1 MSSAQLAAG
10 TVLDGLTLRAP
21 VRSRAGAVTYDAV
34 DAQGHPASVTVY
46 DPSCFPSALVLE
58 RSLREIRQLQSIDHP
73 RIARV
78 LACGKL
84 PNGGTYEVHQPLPS
98 ASLTEHLAAGPLAT
112 GDAIAL
118 GQQIGEALV
127 EAQKAGVIHRNLG
140 ADVVFPSPEGVVLT
154 GFAVGAPLGGRSF
167 GALDSIA
174 PEQVEGKVVDQ
185 RTLIYNLAALLVF
198 MLRGRPLF
206 DGDVA
211 AVLAE
216 HLNGEVPSD
225 VPHPLPRALAKDPR
239 MRPMMLRQFLGELP
253 GITTTAGAAARPG
266 AAAPPPSS
274 RGWTMFTSAVDT
286 DATEAAAA
294 AASTA
299 APVAPPAG
307 APAPPSSRGW
317 TMFTKDDA
325 PAGAAPGPAAAAPTP
340 EAAPAAPTGTV
351 AMPAVAPAPAPAAP
365 PVDPAAPAKP
375 STRGWTMFTSAAD
388 DDAAPASP
396 PPAAAVS
403 PSPPAPPTPAS
414 PAPPDTDAPTPSTR
428 GWTMFMTE
436 GGDAVTPPPTPVAT
450 ASVVHPAAPPPAAA
464 PPSAPPVPAPPAT
477 GEAKPSTRGWTMF
490 TKADGE
496 PAAPPAAPAGSA
508 TAPAITVPSSPPPAA
523 AAAEPAG
530 VEAGETPPTSR
541 GWTLFMEPG
550 TAAAAAA
557 AATASS
563 SAPPAAPTPVATPDP
578 EAPQP
583 GGSKR
588 GWTMFMET
596 PIAEAKP
603 LPAATPTAPVPQPVE
618 DASSDNRGWTVFGT
632 PSPMPGGAEANAP
645 EAASAGAT
653 VPSPAAV
660 SPAGSSSTVAAP
672 HVPARPPSAPQP
684 EAVPDLPSP
693 DAAPPRGKTI
703 IAPGMSAV
711 SGSPG
716 EVTGRTGGVTPMPD
730 TQYFRRGDIPPER
743 PTQRTTEVDVG
754 RPPMRAPNEMHGDA
768 LATQNDRSLERRSS
782 GARTAVIVVVGV
794 ALVGTAVAA
803 VLYLT

>member
-34 DAQGHPASVTVY
+34 DAQGQTAGVTVY

-58 RSLREIRQLQSIDHP
+58 RSLREIRQLQTIAHP

-84 PNGGTYEVHQPLPS
+84 PGGGTYEVHQPLPS
-98 ASLTEHLAAGPLAT
+98 ASLTEHLAAGPLAL

-140 ADVVFPSPEGVVLT
+140 ADVVFPSPEGVVVT

-167 GALDSIA
+167 GALDAIA

-211 AVLAE
+211 SVLAE
-216 HLNGEVPSD
+216 HLSGEVPSD

-253 GITTTAGAAARPG
+253 GITSGAPAKPG
-266 AAAPPPSS
+266 APSAPPSS

-286 DATEAAAA
+286 DATAAAA
-294 AASTA
+294 ATASTPAPPVA
-299 APVAPPAG
+299 APAS
-307 APAPPSSRGW
+307 APPSSRGW
-317 TMFTKDDA
+317 TMFTKDD
-325 PAGAAPGPAAAAPTP
+325 GPAAAPPPTP
-340 EAAPAAPTGTV
+340 TPAAASAPPSGTV
-351 AMPAVAPAPAPAAP
+351 AMPAVAPPPGPAAP
-365 PVDPAAPAKP
+365 PVDPGAPA
-375 STRGWTMFTSAAD
+375 M
-388 DDAAPASP
+388 
-396 PPAAAVS
+396 
-403 PSPPAPPTPAS
+403 
-414 PAPPDTDAPTPSTR
+414 PSTR
-428 GWTMFMTE
+428 GWTMFMSAAE
-436 GGDAVTPPPTPVAT
+436 EASQGAAPAAAGPGPAAPASPAVPPSPAAPSPAAASPPDADAPTPTTRGWTMFMKDDEAAAPPPTPVAT
-450 ASVVHPAAPPPAAA
+450 ATVVHPAAPPAAA
-464 PPSAPPVPAPPAT
+464 PTAASVAPPPAT

-496 PAAPPAAPAGSA
+496 PDPAAAPAVPVPPA
-508 TAPAITVPSSPPPAA
+508 TAPAITVPSTPPTPDAA
-523 AAAEPAG
+523 PT
-530 VEAGETPPTSR
+530 GETPSTSR

-557 AATASS
+557 STSPPAT
-563 SAPPAAPTPVATPDP
+563 PPAATPVATPEA
-578 EAPQP
+578 EAPQA

-603 LPAATPTAPVPQPVE
+603 LSAATPTAPVPQPVE

-632 PSPMPGGAEANAP
+632 PSPLPGGAEANAP
-645 EAASAGAT
+645 TAGGQGAT
-653 VPSPAAV
+653 VPSPAATGPV
-660 SPAGSSSTVAAP
+660 GSSSTVAAP
-672 HVPARPPSAPQP
+672 HMPARAPSQP
-684 EAVPDLPSP
+684 IAAVPDLPSP
-693 DAAPPRGKTI
+693 EPPPRGKTI
-703 IAPGMSAV
+703 IAPGMSST
-711 SGSPG
+711 SGTPG
-716 EVTGRTGGVTPMPD
+716 EVTGRTGGVAPMPD

-743 PTQRTTEVDVG
+743 PTQRTTEVDVS
-754 RPPMRAPNEMHGDA
+754 RPPMRGPNDSAHGDA
-768 LATQNDRSLERRSS
+768 LATMPDTSLERSSS
-782 GARTAVIVVVGV
+782 GGRTAVIVVVGV
-794 ALVGTAVAA
+794 VLVGTAVAA